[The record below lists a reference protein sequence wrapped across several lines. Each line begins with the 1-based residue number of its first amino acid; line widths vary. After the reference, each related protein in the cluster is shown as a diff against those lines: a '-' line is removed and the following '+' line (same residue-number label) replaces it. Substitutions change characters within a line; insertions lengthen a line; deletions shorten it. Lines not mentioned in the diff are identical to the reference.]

1 MIQGLTPASQDPGL
15 DQLPR
20 GPPSLGPGPRGPSRA
35 HGVRRGQDQAAD
47 RGQGS
52 PGVYRGQDQLQGHR
66 QGLSPEAGARAA
78 LNQPRDQRKA
88 LTLRENPG
96 KRGS

>member
-1 MIQGLTPASQDPGL
+1 MTRGLTPASQDPGL

-20 GPPSLGPGPRGPSRA
+20 GPPSLGPGPRGPSLA
-35 HGVRRGQDQAAD
+35 HEVQRGQDQAAD

-52 PGVYRGQDQLQGHR
+52 PGVYRDQDQLQGHR
-66 QGLSPEAGARAA
+66 QGPSPEAGARAA
-78 LNQPRDQRKA
+78 LSQPRGQRKA
-88 LTLRENPG
+88 LTLRENLG